1 MIIVS
6 VVSSNRALYHC
17 AVASLDLMQQIVA
30 MYERH
35 GWSLRR
41 ILLRP
46 NTSPEIELLG
56 SELFRDAE
64 VREADLDALWFARS
78 SHGKRESWELRLLA
92 DQPYALFE
100 AFEADESEEET
111 DGKSQRRKEGSRR
124 NRAGQTEEAEDCVG
138 SIEAHWLWLLASR
151 LLPWDRF

>member
-56 SELFRDAE
+56 RELFRDAE

-100 AFEADESEEET
+100 AFEVDEPEEDREAA
-111 DGKSQRRKEGSRR
+111 RREME
-124 NRAGQTEEAEDCVG
+124 NRMRDYAGG
-138 SIEAHWLWLLASR
+138 N
-151 LLPWDRF
+151 

>member
-6 VVSSNRALYHC
+6 VVSSNRALYHYL
-17 AVASLDLMQQIVA
+17 VASLDSLQQIVA

-35 GWSLRR
+35 GWRLRR

-46 NTSPEIELLG
+46 NTSSQIVSSVG
-56 SELFRDAE
+56 ELFRDAD

-78 SHGKRESWELRLLA
+78 SHGKREAWELRLLA

-100 AFEADESEEET
+100 AFEADELEEDREAA
-111 DGKSQRRKEGSRR
+111 RREME
-124 NRAGQTEEAEDCVG
+124 NRMRDYAGG
-138 SIEAHWLWLLASR
+138 N
-151 LLPWDRF
+151 